1 MHVYILAKLD
11 FLVTVQADSVRKF
24 LPDANIEIV
33 PSPMNDLT
41 LVREMLTTVEQDN
54 VLILTPGIILS
65 APFELNNAVSYCVK
79 TIVPK
84 IVSWRKKEDVNVDA
98 IKCGYGEPFQ
108 TAYENLLQDEV
119 EDRFDKCARKFKLR
133 TFKQKFLGYMP
144 EWGISKEKDTCWQNC
159 LNSIGISPPVVEAI
173 KMPIPPQGLGDI
185 VAAGLAKL
193 GITKERISK
202 AIGRDCGCAG
212 RQKKLNELG
221 KILGIGVEKKD

>member
-1 MHVYILAKLD
+1 MTVYILAKID
-11 FLVTVQADSVRKF
+11 FLVAVQIESVKKF
-24 LPDANIEIV
+24 LPHANIEIV

-41 LVREMLTTVEQDN
+41 LVREMLTSVEHDD
-54 VLILTPGIILS
+54 VLILTTGIILS
-65 APFELNNAVSYCVK
+65 APLEPGNAVSYCVK

-84 IVSWRKKEDVNVDA
+84 IVSWQKKEDVNINA
-98 IKCGYGEPFQ
+98 IKCGYGEPFK
-108 TAYENLLQDEV
+108 TDYENLLQDEV
-119 EDRFDKCARKFKLR
+119 EPRFDSCARKFKLR

-144 EWGISKEKDTCWQNC
+144 EWGIGAEKDACWQNC
-159 LNSIGISPPVVEAI
+159 LRSIDLTSPKIEAI
-173 KMPIPPQGLGDI
+173 KTQSPAGLGDI
-185 VAAGLAKL
+185 VATGLAKL